1 MELPLLPPLP
11 PLLPDLLLLE
21 LDVKQSMKSNEKS
34 LLLLLE
40 LPAPLLP
47 DLLVILLLQGMQRV
61 GRGDVGSLF
70 TSVSPIVYLSLKE
83 ITMSDT
89 KTAHMNGNDIQQIQ
103 NIPAWE

>member
-1 MELPLLPPLP
+1 MPPLP

-21 LDVKQSMKSNEKS
+21 LDVKQSMKPNEKS

-47 DLLVILLLQGMQRV
+47 DFLVLLLVRGMQGV
-61 GRGDVGSLF
+61 GGRDVGGLF

-89 KTAHMNGNDIQQIQ
+89 KTAHMK
-103 NIPAWE
+103 WK